1 MLTREQIQNELRYA
15 VEEGWLTEDEVQRI
29 PNLAMDI
36 NSEDVVLFV
45 QHVLLDKD
53 FGHTIDEIKKVTYN
67 NDSEQRILDSFE
79 FDGAYKVWLK
89 NGQTELY
96 AWKFGSYDVTKIEWE
111 KPEGKVN
118 EKLVKKIQR
127 ILIDAQ
133 YDGKKPFISYECR
146 NKWLDVSL
154 DGACIQ
160 IVYQTQEAERLNDT
174 KDELIELLKARL
186 PEFGKVE
193 IWLDVSDR
201 AGHSATYQLI

>member
-1 MLTREQIQNELRYA
+1 MLTGEQIQNELQYA

-29 PNLAMDI
+29 PDLPMDI
-36 NSEDVVLFV
+36 NSEDVPLFV
-45 QHVLLDKD
+45 QYVLLDKD

-67 NDSEQRILDSFE
+67 NDSEQRILDSLE

-96 AWKFGSYDVTKIEWE
+96 AWKFGSSNVTKIEWE

-133 YDGKKPFISYECR
+133 YDGRKPFISYDCR
-146 NKWLDVSL
+146 HKYLDVSL
-154 DGACIQ
+154 DGDCIQ
-160 IVYQTQEAERLNDT
+160 IIYQAQEADPADV

-186 PEFGKVE
+186 SEFGKVE
-193 IWLDVSDR
+193 IWLDASDR
-201 AGHSATYQLI
+201 NGHSGTYQLI

>member
-15 VEEGWLTEDEVQRI
+15 VEEGWLTEDEVQCI
-29 PNLAMDI
+29 PDLPMDI
-36 NSEDVVLFV
+36 NSEDVPLFV
-45 QHVLLDKD
+45 QYVLLDKD

-67 NDSEQRILDSFE
+67 NDAEQRILDSFE

-96 AWKFGSYDVTKIEWE
+96 AWKFGSSNVTKIEWE

-127 ILIDAQ
+127 ILIDADYQ
-133 YDGKKPFISYECR
+133 GKRPFISYECR
-146 NKWLDVSL
+146 HKYLDVSL
-154 DGACIQ
+154 DGDCIQ
-160 IVYQTQEAERLNDT
+160 IIYQAQEASPSDV
-174 KDELIELLKARL
+174 KDELIDLLKARL

-193 IWLDVSDR
+193 IWLDASNR
-201 AGHSATYQLI
+201 SGEHGTYQLI

>member
-1 MLTREQIQNELRYA
+1 MTRDQVQNELQYA
-15 VEEGWLTEDEVQRI
+15 VDEGWCTEDEVQRI
-29 PNLAMDI
+29 PDIPMDI

-45 QHVLLDKD
+45 QNVLLDKD
-53 FGHTIDEIKKVTYN
+53 FEHTIDEIKKVTYN
-67 NDSEQRILDSFE
+67 DDNEERMLDSFE

-96 AWKFGSYDVTKIEWE
+96 AWTFGSYEVTKIEWE

-133 YDGKKPFISYECR
+133 YDGKKPFISYDCR
-146 NKWLDVSL
+146 HKYLDVSL
-154 DGACIQ
+154 DGDCIQ
-160 IVYQTQEAERLNDT
+160 IIYQAQEADPSDV

-193 IWLDVSDR
+193 IWLDASNRQGDC
-201 AGHSATYQLI
+201 ATYQLI

>member
-1 MLTREQIQNELRYA
+1 MLTREQVQDELQYGID
-15 VEEGWLTEDEVQRI
+15 EEWFTEEDVRGVSDI
-29 PNLAMDI
+29 PMDI

-45 QHVLLDKD
+45 QNVLLDKD
-53 FGHTIDEIKKVTYN
+53 FEHTIDEIKKVTYN
-67 NDSEQRILDSFE
+67 DDTEQRMLDSFE
-79 FDGAYKVWLK
+79 FDGAYKIWLK

-111 KPEGKVN
+111 RPEGKVN

-133 YDGKKPFISYECR
+133 YDGKKPFISYDCR
-146 NKWLDVSL
+146 HKYQDVSL
-154 DGACIQ
+154 DGDCIQ
-160 IVYQTQEAERLNDT
+160 IIYQAQEADPGDV

-193 IWLDVSDR
+193 IWLDASNRQGDC
-201 AGHSATYQLI
+201 ATYQLI